1 MLFFWFNNESSKRK
15 EWWILR
21 LLQCEKNSCDNKI
34 FVLRKLIEQLVL
46 DEVRKRMSSLE
57 QIRHLLKRV
66 EDEISKLYSDIPE
79 STQRKEYELQ
89 SEERRLKNYIDFI
102 GEGKGSRAL
111 SEALLESEKK
121 IDTLQDEIN
130 GLRQT
135 RDKVF

>member
-1 MLFFWFNNESSKRK
+1 
-15 EWWILR
+15 
-21 LLQCEKNSCDNKI
+21 
-34 FVLRKLIEQLVL
+34 
-46 DEVRKRMSSLE
+46 MSSPE

-89 SEERRLKNYIDFI
+89 YEERRLKNYIDFI
-102 GEGKGSRAL
+102 GEGKESRAL
-111 SEALLESEKK
+111 SEALLENEKK

-135 RDKVF
+135 RDKIF